1 MLNKLTK
8 MLIKQLATSQFKGVY
23 RKKRRK
29 IFDGRGENETRKKK
43 VRKKK
48 KRCNL
53 SREEMEVTEELNI
66 VWLL

>member
-8 MLIKQLATSQFKGVY
+8 MLIKQLAPSQFKGVY

>member
-1 MLNKLTK
+1 